1 METERKGLGGGMVN
15 GREGLG
21 GENAGGDC
29 SGDLKKKMNFR
40 KELVKRISINSFC
53 NLKVHSNQKINCYQ
67 KNVML
72 EFSYF
77 SSHDA

>member
-29 SGDLKKKMNFR
+29 SGDFKKKMNFR
-40 KELVKRISINSFC
+40 KELVKRKE
-53 NLKVHSNQKINCYQ
+53 LV
-67 KNVML
+67 
-72 EFSYF
+72 
-77 SSHDA
+77 